1 MQTNY
6 PEAINEWLEKV
17 HISLTESEFYFEN
30 EIDPAIGKTSL
41 FSQAGAAA
49 LKSWVE
55 SGEIK
60 ITEDAMIDI
69 LHMVMVESTLR
80 SLQEKGVIGSLDDN
94 QGDEVFYITEA
105 GKSIMKEY
113 NEAENNGTLD

>member
-17 HISLTESEFYFEN
+17 HSSLIQSEFYLEN
-30 EIDPAIGKTSL
+30 DIDPTIGKASL
-41 FSQAGAAA
+41 VSQAGAAA

-55 SGEIK
+55 SGEIR
-60 ITEDAMIDI
+60 ISEDSMIDI

-113 NEAENNGTLD
+113 NETEAKGIAE

>member
-6 PEAINEWLEKV
+6 PEAINDWLEKV
-17 HISLTESEFYFEN
+17 HASLVESEFYLEN
-30 EIDPAIGKTSL
+30 EIDPSIGKASL
-41 FSQAGAAA
+41 FFQAGPAA

-60 ITEDAMIDI
+60 ITEDSMIDI
-69 LHMVMVESTLR
+69 IHMVMVESTLR
-80 SLQEKGVIGSLDDN
+80 SLQKKGVIGSLDDN

-113 NEAENNGTLD
+113 NEAEANGATE